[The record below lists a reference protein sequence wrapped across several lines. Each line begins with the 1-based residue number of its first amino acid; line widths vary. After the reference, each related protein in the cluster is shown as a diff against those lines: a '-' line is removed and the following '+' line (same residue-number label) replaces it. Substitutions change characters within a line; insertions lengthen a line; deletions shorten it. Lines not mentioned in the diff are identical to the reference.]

1 MKKIMIVVIAALI
14 LFPAGLK
21 AQNTEKAIA
30 KIRKDYATALEK
42 IKASG
47 DFYDDVFVNCAT
59 INIHEM
65 WGGSGPHQEKT
76 EVFYQMGTD
85 EAWSFDRTVFFVRN
99 KYNVSVREFYTEI
112 LYDEQGKPE
121 FYYHKAFGYDGK
133 PLEWRFYW
141 NNGKLIRKLVPQDID
156 NEAFPEEEIPDPHK
170 AYKTAITYGKY
181 ENNLYLN

>member
-1 MKKIMIVVIAALI
+1 MKKILLAIRASLI

-42 IKASG
+42 TKASG
-47 DFYDDVFVNCAT
+47 DFYDYVFVNCAT
-59 INIHEM
+59 IHIHEM

-85 EAWSFDRTVFFVRN
+85 EEWSFDRTIFFVRN

-112 LYDEQGKPE
+112 LYDENGKPE
-121 FYYHKAFGYDGK
+121 FYYYKAFGYDGN

-141 NNGKLIRKLVPQDID
+141 ENGKLIRSLAPNNID
-156 NEAFPEEEIPDPHK
+156 TETFPDTQPTPK
-170 AYKTAITYGKY
+170 TAYKEAEKY
-181 ENNLYLN
+181 IDYLTKL